1 MGVFPWRRG
10 CTISYVDDNPSD
22 TSIWSNYLVKFTLI
36 VHLDILYFDI
46 FTPKSFLNT
55 MLQILIGP
63 MLPDYRF
70 CKTEQ
75 KNETEV
81 FFCSLTLR
89 FLASSFSALQRP
101 LLV

>member
-10 CTISYVDDNPSD
+10 CTISYVDNNLSD
-22 TSIWSNYLVKFTLI
+22 TSIWNNYLIKFTLI

-63 MLPDYRF
+63 RL
-70 CKTEQ
+70 
-75 KNETEV
+75 
-81 FFCSLTLR
+81 
-89 FLASSFSALQRP
+89 
-101 LLV
+101 